1 MLASIVLDEEILFPG
16 TQLKVIRTTVLGAVG
31 DSLADEDI
39 RNRTGCTVVAA
50 ERNGSVVTN
59 SGASFVI
66 ESEDELVVAGTD
78 ENISRFPDANRLM
91 GFLPADDE
99 TSVRERS
106 RVRRLELTVWLQVR
120 CWTVL

>member
-16 TQLKVIRTTVLGAVG
+16 TQLKVIRTTALGAIG

-39 RNRTGCTVVAA
+39 RNRTGCTIVAA
-50 ERNGSVVTN
+50 ERNDSVVTN

-78 ENISRFPDANRLM
+78 EDISRFQTQ
-91 GFLPADDE
+91 F
-99 TSVRERS
+99 V
-106 RVRRLELTVWLQVR
+106 
-120 CWTVL
+120 